1 VESQQAQEISAL
13 LSGLVFFWEFKLG
26 FELRA
31 YTLSHSTNPFL

>member
-13 LSGLVFFWEFKLG
+13 LSGLVFFWEFKL
-26 FELRA
+26 RA